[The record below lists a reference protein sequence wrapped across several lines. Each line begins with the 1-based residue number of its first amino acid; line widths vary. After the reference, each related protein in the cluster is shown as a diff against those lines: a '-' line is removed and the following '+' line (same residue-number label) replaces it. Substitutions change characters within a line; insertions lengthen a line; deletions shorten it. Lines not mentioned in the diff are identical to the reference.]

1 LTSGTQVRINREQ
14 QLSIQ
19 DLTKSPLRAVA
30 AVTLAWAII
39 YLPALGSIAIK
50 GEEGRRILPAVRM
63 LETGNYIV
71 PQVGSNPYYRKPP
84 LVNWLVAASFKLFGV
99 RNEWTARLPSALSVL
114 AVAITFVTV
123 ARAAVGALASIIAAM
138 IWLTNIGIIE
148 KGRLIEIE
156 ALYIS
161 LCGLAIIFWL
171 SFFLQKRSPWLTWL
185 PSSVFLGL
193 GLLAKGPTHL
203 LFFYG
208 IVFAV
213 LAYWKDWRLLV
224 HPAHFVGL
232 AVMIGIGAVWA
243 IPFVHA
249 TTSQVV
255 IDKWSGQ
262 YTGRLNGID
271 FKFFDWIQNVPR
283 GLIYFLPWVLLF
295 PFARF
300 SRLQG
305 DNEQRVA
312 RALSW
317 GTVVPFLV
325 VNLVPGGLARY
336 SMPAI
341 VPASWLLGTICA
353 GNALQWPLRW
363 MKDER
368 AWTKVVAAFIGL
380 GIIIGAIG
388 YPITAVV
395 LRSRQQVKKAA
406 AEINALVPPNETL
419 YAVNP
424 DYQPVFFYVKAPLQ
438 YVSDVESLPANV
450 RYFLVRHNN
459 EAKALASQ
467 KWAPVHPRP
476 IARVRDYSKREMVLF
491 EVAVAN
497 EH

>member
-1 LTSGTQVRINREQ
+1 
-14 QLSIQ
+14 LSIE
-19 DLTKSPLRAVA
+19 DLVNSRLRAVA
-30 AVTLAWAII
+30 TVVVVWAVI

-84 LVNWLVAASFKLFGV
+84 LVNWLVAASFKFFGV

-114 AVAITFVTV
+114 AVAIAFVTV
-123 ARAAVGALASIIAAM
+123 ARASLGSRGSIVAAM

-156 ALYIS
+156 ALYVS

-171 SFFLQKRSPWLTWL
+171 SSFLQRESPWLTWL
-185 PSSVFLGL
+185 PSSVFLGF

-203 LFFYG
+203 VFFYG
-208 IVFAV
+208 IVLAA
-213 LAYWKDWRLLV
+213 LAYWKDWRVLV

-232 AVMIGIGAVWA
+232 VVMIGIAAAWA
-243 IPFVHA
+243 IPFVHS
-249 TTSQVV
+249 TTSQLA

-262 YTGRLNGID
+262 YTGRLRGVD
-271 FKFFDWIQNVPR
+271 FKFSDWIQNIPR
-283 GLIYFLPWVLLF
+283 GLIYFLPWLLLF

-300 SRLQG
+300 SRLQ
-305 DNEQRVA
+305 DHREQRLA

-317 GTVVPFLV
+317 GIAVPFLA
-325 VNLVPGGLARY
+325 VNLVPGGVPRY

-341 VPASWLLGTICA
+341 VPASWLLGMICA
-353 GNALQWPLRW
+353 GNALQWPRHW

-368 AWTKVVAAFIGL
+368 VWGKVVAAFVGVGLVIGT
-380 GIIIGAIG
+380 IG
-388 YPITAVV
+388 YPVTALV
-395 LRSRQQVKKAA
+395 LRDRQQIKKAA
-406 AEINALVPPNETL
+406 AEINRLVPPNETL

-424 DYQPVFFYVKAPLQ
+424 DYQPIFFYVKAPVR
-438 YVSDVESLPANV
+438 YVSHLKNLPHNV
-450 RYFLVRHNN
+450 RYFLVRSKD
-459 EAKALASQ
+459 EMEALAARD
-467 KWAPVHPRP
+467 WEPLRARP
-476 IARVRDYSKREMVLF
+476 IAHVQDYSKREMVLF
-491 EVAVAN
+491 KVAPAN